1 MSQQEE
7 LERKAYHDLYRF
19 AKTLAKIYGKRGH
32 WLLDHDDLIGE
43 QLYTLAKCIRKYLH
57 VKPYN
62 EFTAL
67 ARVSMRNCVKSL
79 IYRATLTHR
88 QAELWQVHSFSEPT
102 GTVDIVLEDQIPG
115 GIEPEEYFDSVERM
129 ETLVN
134 YAASCGD
141 LHLKVLNAALGGEPR
156 VAKWIGMQRDRRTFV
171 FKNPLVTVNA
181 YVISRALNEPEE
193 HVTGVL
199 EDMRSAIYG
208 QN

>member
-79 IYRATLTHR
+79 IYRATLTVSQSR
-88 QAELWQVHSFSEPT
+88 LALLT
-102 GTVDIVLEDQIPG
+102 
-115 GIEPEEYFDSVERM
+115 
-129 ETLVN
+129 
-134 YAASCGD
+134 SCW
-141 LHLKVLNAALGGEPR
+141 KTRYQAALS
-156 VAKWIGMQRDRRTFV
+156 RRNTLIV
-171 FKNPLVTVNA
+171 WNGW
-181 YVISRALNEPEE
+181 R
-193 HVTGVL
+193 
-199 EDMRSAIYG
+199 RW
-208 QN
+208 